1 MTRLEDEPLGWREL
15 CAKLQTAKDVDEFQA
30 ILDQINRLLTA
41 HEKATAEA
49 LPDQTPKPKVRN
61 SAKKAKAP

>member
-15 CAKLQTAKDVDEFQA
+15 CSKLKTAKSAEEFQI

-41 HEKATAEA
+41 HEKTHAA
-49 LPDQTPKPKVRN
+49 LPTHKVPLPVTKLRKN
-61 SAKKAKAP
+61 SPPQ